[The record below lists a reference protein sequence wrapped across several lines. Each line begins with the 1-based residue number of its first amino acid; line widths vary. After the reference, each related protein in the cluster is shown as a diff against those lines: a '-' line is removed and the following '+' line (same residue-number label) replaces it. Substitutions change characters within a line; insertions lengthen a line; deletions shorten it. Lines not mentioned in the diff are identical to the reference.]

1 VVVGIKIAKFTQEF
15 DLLTTIENMIHFL
28 IEGAKWFL
36 VKMEGSWTIN
46 GFPF

>member
-15 DLLTTIENMIHFL
+15 DLLKTIENMIHFL
-28 IEGAKWFL
+28 LESAKWFL
-36 VKMEGSWTIN
+36 LKIEGYWTIN